1 MKFSVAFFPAPG
13 RSPSIETSTV
23 LLFNET
29 PSIFSKSPLRVLCEV
44 LRMDFI
50 LRFDRRTERAS
61 FCPHLPA
68 RSASGV
74 CPVALSSSR
83 RWDIG
88 GRTSVSALVRHDG
101 ERASPSK
108 TERPA
113 RARPT
118 ASRRNAG
125 RGSPGFSWQRTRFQ
139 SSPRRGASLTR
150 LADSVLKR
158 HRVGARVSAKT
169 VTGFSSV
176 EGFDNPRQ

>member
-13 RSPSIETSTV
+13 RSPGIETCPV
-23 LLFNET
+23 LFFNET
-29 PSIFSKSPLRVLCEV
+29 PSIFQKGPLRVLCEV
-44 LRMDFI
+44 LWLFI
-50 LRFDRRTERAS
+50 LCFDRTTERAS
-61 FCPHLPA
+61 FCPHLPV